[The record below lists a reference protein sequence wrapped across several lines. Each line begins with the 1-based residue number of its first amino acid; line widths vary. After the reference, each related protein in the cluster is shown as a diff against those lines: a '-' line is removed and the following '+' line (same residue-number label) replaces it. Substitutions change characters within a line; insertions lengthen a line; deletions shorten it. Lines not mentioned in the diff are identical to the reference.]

1 MKGDLKRNMEQN
13 EIRQILIKL
22 QFNINSKGFD
32 YWIQAIHLYTTFNE
46 KIKMTELYEQ
56 LAFEF
61 ITNADVIERNMRT
74 SSKTAHKN
82 IQEYFN
88 YDNKITNK
96 AILQLFRFY
105 EDRRKNE

>member
-1 MKGDLKRNMEQN
+1 MEKLDIKEILLK
-13 EIRQILIKL
+13 LK
-22 QFNINSKGFD
+22 FNINSKGFE

-61 ITNADVIERNMRT
+61 ITDPEVIERNMRNA
-74 SSKTAHKN
+74 SKTAHKN

>member
-1 MKGDLKRNMEQN
+1 MEKLDIKEILLK
-13 EIRQILIKL
+13 LK
-22 QFNINSKGFD
+22 FNINSKGFE
-32 YWIQAIHLYTTFNE
+32 YWIQAIHLYTTFNV
-46 KIKMTELYEQ
+46 KMTELYEQ
-56 LAFEF
+56 LAYEF

-74 SSKTAHKN
+74 ASKTAYKN

>member
-1 MKGDLKRNMEQN
+1 ME
-13 EIRQILIKL
+13 K
-22 QFNINSKGFD
+22 F
-32 YWIQAIHLYTTFNE
+32 HLAKKYDIEKVISLFNE
-46 KIKMTELYEQ
+46 KITMTELYKQ
-56 LAFEF
+56 LAYEF
-61 ITNADVIERNMRT
+61 MTNENCIERSLRT
-74 SSKTAHKN
+74 ASKTAYKN

>member
-1 MKGDLKRNMEQN
+1 MEKLDIKEILLK
-13 EIRQILIKL
+13 LK
-22 QFNINSKGFD
+22 FNINSKGFE

-61 ITNADVIERNMRT
+61 ITDAYVIERNMRT
-74 SSKTAHKN
+74 ASKTAYKN

>member
-1 MKGDLKRNMEQN
+1 MEYI
-13 EIRQILIKL
+13 EIKNILLKL

-46 KIKMTELYEQ
+46 KIKMTELYKQ

-74 SSKTAHKN
+74 ASKTAYKN

-96 AILQLFRFY
+96 VILQLFRFY
-105 EDRRKNE
+105 EDRRNKNE

>member
-1 MKGDLKRNMEQN
+1 MEKLDIKEILLK
-13 EIRQILIKL
+13 LK
-22 QFNINSKGFD
+22 FNLNSKGFD

-61 ITNADVIERNMRT
+61 LTNADVIERNMRT
-74 SSKTAHKN
+74 ASKTAHKN

-96 AILQLFRFY
+96 VILQLFRFY
-105 EDRRKNE
+105 TDIETDKHIPHID

>member
-1 MKGDLKRNMEQN
+1 M
-13 EIRQILIKL
+13 EIREIKEML
-22 QFNINSKGFD
+22 QHLKFNLNSKGID

-46 KIKMTELYEQ
+46 KIKMSELYEQ

-61 ITNADVIERNMRT
+61 ITNADAIERNMRT
-74 SSKTAHKN
+74 ASKTAHKN

-96 AILQLFRFY
+96 VILQLFRFY
-105 EDRRKNE
+105 EDRRK

>member
-1 MKGDLKRNMEQN
+1 MEKLDIKEILLK
-13 EIRQILIKL
+13 LK
-22 QFNINSKGFD
+22 FNLNSKGFD

-61 ITNADVIERNMRT
+61 LTNADVIERNMRT
-74 SSKTAHKN
+74 ASKTAYKN

-96 AILQLFRFY
+96 VILQLFRFY
-105 EDRRKNE
+105 TDIETDKHIPHID

>member
-1 MKGDLKRNMEQN
+1 MEKLDIKEILLK
-13 EIRQILIKL
+13 LK
-22 QFNINSKGFD
+22 FNINSKGFE

-46 KIKMTELYEQ
+46 KIKMTKLYEQ

-61 ITNADVIERNMRT
+61 ITDPEVIERNMRT
-74 SSKTAHKN
+74 ASKTAHKN

-96 AILQLFRFY
+96 VILQLFRFY
-105 EDRRKNE
+105 TDIETDKHIPHID

>member
-1 MKGDLKRNMEQN
+1 MEKLDIKEILLK
-13 EIRQILIKL
+13 LK
-22 QFNINSKGFD
+22 FNINSKGFE

-46 KIKMTELYEQ
+46 KIKITELYEQ

-61 ITNADVIERNMRT
+61 ITDADVIERNMRT
-74 SSKTAHKN
+74 ASKTAYKN

-96 AILQLFRFY
+96 VILQLFRFY
-105 EDRRKNE
+105 TDIETDKHIPHID

>member
-1 MKGDLKRNMEQN
+1 MEKLDIKEILLK
-13 EIRQILIKL
+13 LK
-22 QFNINSKGFD
+22 FNINSKGFE

-61 ITNADVIERNMRT
+61 ITNADVIERDMRT
-74 SSKTAHKN
+74 ASKTAHKN

-96 AILQLFRFY
+96 VILQLFKFY
-105 EDRRKNE
+105 EEMKNNV

>member
-1 MKGDLKRNMEQN
+1 MEQN

-22 QFNINSKGFD
+22 QFNINSKGFK

-46 KIKMTELYEQ
+46 KITMTELYKQ
-56 LAFEF
+56 LAYEF
-61 ITNADVIERNMRT
+61 MTNENCIERSLRT
-74 SSKTAHKN
+74 ASKTAYKN

-96 AILQLFRFY
+96 VILQLFRFY
-105 EDRRKNE
+105 TDIETDKHIPHID